1 MLPPAPGLRY
11 IAKEALSCTV
21 PVIWGVA
28 LQQLLNKTLD
38 VNIPTWV
45 IICGSTVALPVRAVI
60 RLFLK
65 EWRDRRIAAAMG
77 AQIVPKVKGKS
88 FGNLDVVKK
97 SKEVWMTGYIGMC
110 NLMSH
115 APINNY
121 TSFMLLGEEL
131 DEFFDLHGSM
141 YNLNPMYSDLFFTM
155 SPEHMK
161 AMLTTDFTNFIKGAV
176 LKQVFRRKSALIFY
190 VGERLQEAFGSVLG
204 SGVLNSDG
212 TRMHPPFFLSSNYQ
226 YSSGDMWKYVAFPY
240 SIDSS

>member
-1 MLPPAPGLRY
+1 MLPPTPGLRY

-28 LQQLLNKTLD
+28 LQQLLNRALD
-38 VNIPTWV
+38 VNIPTWI
-45 IICGSTVALPVRAVI
+45 IICGSPVALPVGAVI
-60 RLFLK
+60 RLLLK
-65 EWRDRRIAAAMG
+65 EWRDRQNAAAMG

-97 SKEVWMTGYIGMC
+97 SKEAWMSGYIGAC

-115 APINNY
+115 VPINNSV
-121 TSFMLLGEEL
+121 SFMLLGEEL
-131 DEFFDLHGSM
+131 DEYFDLHGSM

-176 LKQVFRRKSALIFY
+176 LRQVYRRTSALIFY

-212 TRMHPPFFLSSNYQ
+212 TRVHPPFFLFSNYQ
-226 YSSGDMWKYVAFPY
+226 HSSGDMWKYVVFPY
-240 SIDSS
+240 PIGLS